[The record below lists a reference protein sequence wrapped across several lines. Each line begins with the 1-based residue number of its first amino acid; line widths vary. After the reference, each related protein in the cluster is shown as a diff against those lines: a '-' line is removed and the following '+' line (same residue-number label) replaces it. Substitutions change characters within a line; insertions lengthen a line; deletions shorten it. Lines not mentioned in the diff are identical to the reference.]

1 MAKRKTIGV
10 NPLDTLV
17 PDPKPDQPIESPAAA
32 QARSAGPSAGSA
44 RTPASQSRPK
54 VKDNT
59 VPAPAA
65 QIAQPPSPAD
75 LVNRV
80 QSLEKENAYI
90 KLLVG
95 GAILLALLL

>member
-10 NPLDTLV
+10 NPLDPLV
-17 PDPKPDQPIESPAAA
+17 PDPKPVQPSESPAAA
-32 QARSAGPSAGSA
+32 KAQPAGPSAGSA
-44 RTPASQSRPK
+44 RTPASRSRKKIKADPL
-54 VKDNT
+54 
-59 VPAPAA
+59 PAPAA
-65 QIAQPPSPAD
+65 QVAQTPSPAD